1 VRAIVLPGPPP
12 RSEEVDPRRYD
23 PAMTKLQ
30 WVYVIVGLLIVLSMV
45 LAYVPIGR

>member
-1 VRAIVLPGPPP
+1 MIRLG
-12 RSEEVDPRRYD
+12 
-23 PAMTKLQ
+23 MTKLQ

>member
-1 VRAIVLPGPPP
+1 ML
-12 RSEEVDPRRYD
+12 RYD
-23 PAMTKLQ
+23 PARMTKLQ